1 MSTLNM
7 EATTILPILKKKLA
21 FLSGGK
27 DRRSGLILT
36 IPLCSD
42 QTSMEE
48 LSATLD
54 YLLSIPSEKCKARGF
69 TVIVDGRKSQWNIVK
84 TVVLMLQN
92 VIPAEVSLV
101 CVVKPDEF
109 WDKKVTHFCFW
120 KEKDRLGFEVILVSA
135 NKLTRYIEPC
145 QLTDDFGGSLDYD
158 HSDWLNK
165 RLVFEKFTKES
176 TSLLDELSI
185 INESDKSSSVDKE
198 KSADC
203 ALLPSFDPETVL
215 QTGHELLSELQQRR
229 FNGSEGGG
237 GGQGGP
243 AWCPMEEELLA
254 QPQVMKLLDSLREQY
269 TRYQEL
275 CRQRNKRTQLDEIHT
290 KVMQVV
296 TWLQGPGS
304 ELLKTHQEIGDSI
317 RTAQALQQ
325 KHEEIESQH
334 SEWFAVY
341 VELNQQIAALLGA
354 GEEEEVV
361 ELKALQQQLS
371 DVCYRQAA
379 QLESRQNVL
388 QAAQGF
394 HSTTQELSQQL
405 DGLLGMLCA
414 DVAPSDGA
422 SIQQNLKLLEEK
434 LQTVEAGL
442 GSLRQKGTLLMEQM
456 CNQQS
461 WSLEESESP
470 AGEQQDNAQ
479 HIQGVMEEM
488 QLRKQRCEDMVDVRR
503 LKMLQMVQLFKC
515 EEDALQ
521 AVEWLSELLDALLK
535 THVRLGDDAQETRNM
550 LDKHRKFVDVAQST
564 YDYGRQLLQAT
575 VVLCQSLR
583 CTTRSSGDT
592 LPRLNRV
599 WKQFTV
605 SSEERQ
611 QRLELALNF
620 HCAAEKVLQQECVD
634 VDSLDDVDASGKTL
648 LDRLTMPVIFPDGSE
663 QYFGSPS
670 ETAAA
675 AEGVRE
681 RLLLVEERRLQLQEA
696 RLQNT
701 DEGDE
706 EEEEEEVRN
715 GQEARLDVIGEELS
729 EKEEQEEEEEEE
741 EEGVDGGVGE
751 QDEDLERARQDC

>member
-1 MSTLNM
+1 MSNVNM
-7 EATTILPILKKKLA
+7 EATNILPILKKKLA

-36 IPLCSD
+36 IPLSSD

-158 HSDWLNK
+158 HSDWLSK

-176 TSLLDELSI
+176 TSLLDELSV
-185 INESDKSSSVDKE
+185 INESDKSSSVEKE

-237 GGQGGP
+237 EGKGGP

-269 TRYQEL
+269 TKYQEL
-275 CRQRNKRTQLDEIHT
+275 CRQRNKRTQLDEIHA

-304 ELLKTHQEIGDSI
+304 ELLKTHQEIGDSM
-317 RTAQALQQ
+317 RAAQALQQ

-341 VELNQQIAALLGA
+341 VELNQQIAALLSA
-354 GEEEEVV
+354 GEEEEVL

-379 QLESRQNVL
+379 QLEGRQNVL

-394 HSTTQELSQQL
+394 HTTTQELSQQL

-414 DVAPSDGA
+414 DVAPADGA

-434 LQTVEAGL
+434 LQAVEAGL
-442 GSLRQKGTLLMEQM
+442 SSLRQKGTLLMEQM
-456 CNQQS
+456 CGQPA
-461 WSLEESESP
+461 WTLEEAESP
-470 AGEQQDNAQ
+470 AGEQPDNAQ

-521 AVEWLSELLDALLK
+521 SVEWLGELMDALLK
-535 THVRLGDDAQETRNM
+535 THVRLGDDSQENRTM

-599 WKQFTV
+599 WKQFSV
-605 SSEERQ
+605 SAEERQ
-611 QRLELALNF
+611 QRLELALSF
-620 HCAAEKVLQQECVD
+620 HAAAERVLQQECVD
-634 VDSLDDVDASGKTL
+634 AESLDEVDSSGKTL
-648 LDRLTMPVIFPDGSE
+648 LDRLTMPIIFPDGSE
-663 QYFGSPS
+663 QYFGTPS
-670 ETAAA
+670 DTAAA
-675 AEGVRE
+675 AESVRE

-696 RLQNT
+696 RLHNDD
-701 DEGDE
+701 DEEDE
-706 EEEEEEVRN
+706 EEEGLHN

-729 EKEEQEEEEEEE
+729 EKEEQDEE
-741 EEGVDGGVGE
+741 EEGEVGE
-751 QDEDLERARQDC
+751 QVEDLERATQDC

>member
-1 MSTLNM
+1 MSAVSM
-7 EATTILPILKKKLA
+7 EATIILPILKKKLA

-36 IPLCSD
+36 IPLNSD

-69 TVIVDGRKSQWNIVK
+69 TVIVDGRRSQWNIVK

-145 QLTDDFGGSLDYD
+145 QLTDDFGGTLDYD
-158 HSDWLNK
+158 HNDWLNK

-176 TSLLDELSI
+176 TSLLGELSV
-185 INESDKSSSVDKE
+185 INDGDKTRSVDKE
-198 KSADC
+198 KPADPV
-203 ALLPSFDPETVL
+203 LMPSFDPETVL

-237 GGQGGP
+237 GGGQAAP

-269 TRYQEL
+269 TRYQEV

-296 TWLQGPGS
+296 NWLQGPGS
-304 ELLKTHQEIGDSI
+304 ELLKNHQAIGDSI
-317 RTAQALQQ
+317 RAIQALQQ

-341 VELNQQIAALLGA
+341 VELNQQIAALLSA
-354 GEEEEVV
+354 GEEEEVA

-379 QLESRQNVL
+379 QLENRQNVL
-388 QAAQGF
+388 QAAQTF
-394 HSTTQELSQQL
+394 HGTTQELSQQL
-405 DGLLGMLCA
+405 DGLLSMLCA
-414 DVAPSDGA
+414 DVAPADEA

-434 LQTVEAGL
+434 LQAVEAGL
-442 GSLRQKGTLLMEQM
+442 TSLRQKGGVLLEQM
-456 CNQQS
+456 CSQS
-461 WSLEESESP
+461 AWSLEETESP
-470 AGEQQDNAQ
+470 AGEQQDNVQ
-479 HIQGVMEEM
+479 QIQSVMEEM

-521 AVEWLSELLDALLK
+521 AVDWLSELLDALLK
-535 THVRLGDDAQETRNM
+535 THVRLGDDSQETRTM
-550 LDKHRKFVDVAQST
+550 LDKHKKFVDVAQST
-564 YDYGRQLLQAT
+564 HDYGRQLLQAT

-605 SSEERQ
+605 SADERQ

-620 HCAAEKVLQQECVD
+620 HTVTEKVLQQESVEL
-634 VDSLDDVDASGKTL
+634 DSLDEVDSSGKAL
-648 LDRLTMPVIFPDGSE
+648 LDRLTMPIIFPDGSE
-663 QYFGSPS
+663 QFFGSPS

-696 RLQNT
+696 RLHN
-701 DEGDE
+701 EGGRE
-706 EEEEEEVRN
+706 EEEEDVPN
-715 GQEARLDVIGEELS
+715 GQEGRLDVIGEELS
-729 EKEEQEEEEEEE
+729 EKEEGEEET
-741 EEGVDGGVGE
+741 
-751 QDEDLERARQDC
+751 ERQNDDSEREIQDC

>member
-1 MSTLNM
+1 MSNVNM
-7 EATTILPILKKKLA
+7 EATTILSILKKKLA

-36 IPLCSD
+36 IPLSSD

-48 LSATLD
+48 LSVTLD

-158 HSDWLNK
+158 HNDWLNK

-185 INESDKSSSVDKE
+185 INDSDKSSSVDKD

-229 FNGSEGGG
+229 FNGSEGGVG
-237 GGQGGP
+237 GGQGVP

-269 TRYQEL
+269 TKYQEL
-275 CRQRNKRTQLDEIHT
+275 CRQRNKRTQLDEIHA

-304 ELLKTHQEIGDSI
+304 ELLKTHQAIGDSM
-317 RTAQALQQ
+317 RAAQALQQ

-341 VELNQQIAALLGA
+341 VELNQQIAALLSA

-371 DVCYRQAA
+371 DVCYQQAA

-388 QAAQGF
+388 QAAQCF

-405 DGLLGMLCA
+405 DSLLGMLCA
-414 DVAPSDGA
+414 DVAPADGA

-442 GSLRQKGTLLMEQM
+442 TSLRQKGGLLLEQM
-456 CNQQS
+456 CSQPS
-461 WSLEESESP
+461 WSLEETESP
-470 AGEQQDNAQ
+470 AGEQQDNVQ
-479 HIQGVMEEM
+479 HIQAVMEEM

-535 THVRLGDDAQETRNM
+535 THVRLGDESQETRTM

-599 WKQFTV
+599 WKQFSV
-605 SSEERQ
+605 SAEERQ
-611 QRLELALNF
+611 QRLELALSF
-620 HCAAEKVLQQECVD
+620 HTAAEKVLHQECVEPESLD
-634 VDSLDDVDASGKTL
+634 EVDSSGKTL

-681 RLLLVEERRLQLQEA
+681 RLLLVEERRLQLQVVG
-696 RLQNT
+696 LHN
-701 DEGDE
+701 DDVE
-706 EEEEEEVRN
+706 EKLN

-729 EKEEQEEEEEEE
+729 EKEEQDEEEEEEEE
-741 EEGVDGGVGE
+741 EEGQ
-751 QDEDLERARQDC
+751 QDEELERATQDC

>member
-1 MSTLNM
+1 MFGVN
-7 EATTILPILKKKLA
+7 LPPKSSWIWTWLQ
-21 FLSGGK
+21 SH
-27 DRRSGLILT
+27 
-36 IPLCSD
+36 
-42 QTSMEE
+42 
-48 LSATLD
+48 
-54 YLLSIPSEKCKARGF
+54 EKCKARGF

-176 TSLLDELSI
+176 TSLLDELSV
-185 INESDKSSSVDKE
+185 INES
-198 KSADC
+198 
-203 ALLPSFDPETVL
+203 
-215 QTGHELLSELQQRR
+215 HELLSELQQRR

-237 GGQGGP
+237 GGQGGGHMAAGSRFRAVEDP
-243 AWCPMEEELLA
+243 AGDRRLDASGSGPAAETRGDREPA
-254 QPQVMKLLDSLREQY
+254 QLP
-269 TRYQEL
+269 
-275 CRQRNKRTQLDEIHT
+275 
-290 KVMQVV
+290 
-296 TWLQGPGS
+296 
-304 ELLKTHQEIGDSI
+304 
-317 RTAQALQQ
+317 
-325 KHEEIESQH
+325 
-334 SEWFAVY
+334 
-341 VELNQQIAALLGA
+341 

-379 QLESRQNVL
+379 QLEGRQNVL
-388 QAAQGF
+388 QAAQVF

-414 DVAPSDGA
+414 DVAPADGA

-442 GSLRQKGTLLMEQM
+442 TSLRQKGALLLEQM
-456 CNQQS
+456 CSQPS
-461 WSLEESESP
+461 WSLEETESP
-470 AGEQQDNAQ
+470 AGEQHDNVQ
-479 HIQGVMEEM
+479 HIQAVMEEM

-521 AVEWLSELLDALLK
+521 AVEWLGELLDALLK
-535 THVRLGDDAQETRNM
+535 THIRLGDDTQETRTM

-605 SSEERQ
+605 STEERQ

-620 HCAAEKVLQQECVD
+620 HTAAEKVLQQECVD
-634 VDSLDDVDASGKTL
+634 PESLDEVDSSGKTL

-670 ETAAA
+670 ETASA
-675 AEGVRE
+675 AEGVRD

-696 RLQNT
+696 RLHND
-701 DEGDE
+701 DEGEEEEE
-706 EEEEEEVRN
+706 EEEEEEVLN

-729 EKEEQEEEEEEE
+729 EKEDQDEEEEEEVGAKRRRLR
-741 EEGVDGGVGE
+741 EGHAGLLMD
-751 QDEDLERARQDC
+751 R